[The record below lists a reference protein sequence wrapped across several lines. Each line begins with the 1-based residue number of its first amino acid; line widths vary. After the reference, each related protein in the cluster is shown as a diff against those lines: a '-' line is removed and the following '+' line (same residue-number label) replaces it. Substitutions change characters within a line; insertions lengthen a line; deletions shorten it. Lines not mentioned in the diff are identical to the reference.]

1 MALHI
6 VEKLIDGVLVLDA
19 RGRITLGAETETLRS
34 KVGQLVLDGRKR
46 IVLNLGD
53 VDYIDSAGL
62 GTLVSSAASA
72 RRAGGELK
80 LVNLTKRVRDLMQI
94 TRLST
99 LFEVFDS
106 VEKAR
111 LSFGPLPA

>member
-1 MALHI
+1 MPLYL
-6 VEKLIDGVLVLDA
+6 VEKLFDEVVVLDA
-19 RGRITLGAETETLRS
+19 RGRITLGPETETLWQR
-34 KVGQLVLDGRKR
+34 VNAIIGAGRKR
-46 IVLNLGD
+46 IVLELGN

-62 GTLVSSAASA
+62 GVLASSAASA

-80 LVNLTKRVRDLMQI
+80 LVNLTKRVHDLMQI

-99 LFEVFDS
+99 LFQVYDT

-111 LSFGPLPA
+111 LSFGPLPV

>member
-1 MALHI
+1 MALHL
-6 VEKLIDGVLVLDA
+6 VEKLFDGVLVLDV
-19 RGRITLGAETETLRS
+19 RGRITLGAETEILRS
-34 KVGQLVLDGRKR
+34 KVSQLVAEGRKR
-46 IVLNLGD
+46 IVLDLGD

-62 GTLVSSAASA
+62 GILVAIAASA

-80 LVNLTKRVRDLMQI
+80 LVNLTKRVHDLMQI

-99 LFEVFDS
+99 LFEVYDT

-111 LSFGPLPA
+111 LSFGPLPG

>member
-1 MALHI
+1 MPLYL
-6 VEKLIDGVLVLDA
+6 VEKLFDEVVVLDA
-19 RGRITLGAETETLRS
+19 RGRITLGPETETLRQR
-34 KVGQLVLDGRKR
+34 VNAIIGAGRKR
-46 IVLNLGD
+46 IVLELGN

-62 GTLVSSAASA
+62 GVLASSAASA

-80 LVNLTKRVRDLMQI
+80 LVNLTKRVHDLMQI

-99 LFEVFDS
+99 LFQVYDT

-111 LSFGPLPA
+111 LSFGPLPV